1 MKTPMKTVLAAS
13 CLLAALVGCNSNQQ
27 KASPGAVSFK
37 VTGMACANCAKDI
50 EHELAEVPGVRSA
63 KVDFAKSTATVTLD
77 PEKPATRESL
87 DAAIAKWRT
96 EHFGAEE
103 DPKCLDPQKREEIKR
118 GG

>member
-1 MKTPMKTVLAAS
+1 MNPVMKPVLAAS
-13 CLLAALVGCNSNQQ
+13 CLLAVLVGCNSNQP
-27 KASPGAVSFK
+27 KASPGAVSLK
-37 VTGMACANCAKDI
+37 VTGMACANCARDI

-77 PEKPATRESL
+77 PDKPASRESL

-96 EHFGAEE
+96 EHFGAKE